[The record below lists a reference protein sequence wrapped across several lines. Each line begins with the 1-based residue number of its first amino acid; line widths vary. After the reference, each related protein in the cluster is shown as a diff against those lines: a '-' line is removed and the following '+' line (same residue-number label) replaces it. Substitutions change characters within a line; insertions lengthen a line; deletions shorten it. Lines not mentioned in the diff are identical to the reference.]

1 MLGKSEHFLFF
12 MEIFKVL
19 HNFYAAK
26 LLKAIS
32 AVFKF
37 LRPHIVA
44 GCGFLGSV
52 GIQNFKLPTAA
63 VQNHFFRFIFAFEL
77 KKSGFIG

>member
-1 MLGKSEHFLFF
+1 MLGKSEHFSFF

-26 LLKAIS
+26 FLEAIS
-32 AVFKF
+32 AVLKF
-37 LRPHIVA
+37 LRTNIFA

-52 GIQNFKLPTAA
+52 GIQNFKLPAAA
-63 VQNHFFRFIFAFEL
+63 VQKHFIQFIFAFKL

>member
-1 MLGKSEHFLFF
+1 MLGKSEHFSFF
-12 MEIFKVL
+12 MENFKVL

-26 LLKAIS
+26 FLEAIS
-32 AVFKF
+32 AVLKF

-52 GIQNFKLPTAA
+52 VTLLT
-63 VQNHFFRFIFAFEL
+63 NHLFPP
-77 KKSGFIG
+77 

>member
-1 MLGKSEHFLFF
+1 MLGKSEHFSFF

-32 AVFKF
+32 AVFKL

-44 GCGFLGSV
+44 GCGSFCSV
-52 GIQNFKLPTAA
+52 VTLLT
-63 VQNHFFRFIFAFEL
+63 NHLFPP
-77 KKSGFIG
+77 

>member
-1 MLGKSEHFLFF
+1 MLGKSEHFSFF

-26 LLKAIS
+26 FLEAIS
-32 AVFKF
+32 AVLKF
-37 LRPHIVA
+37 LRTNIFA

-52 GIQNFKLPTAA
+52 GIQNFKFPTAA
-63 VQNHFFRFIFAFEL
+63 VANICIQFIFAFEL
-77 KKSGFIG
+77 KKSDFIS

>member
-1 MLGKSEHFLFF
+1 MLGKAEHFSFF
-12 MEIFKVL
+12 MENFKVL

-26 LLKAIS
+26 FLEAIS
-32 AVFKF
+32 AVLKF

-52 GIQNFKLPTAA
+52 GIQNFKFPTAA
-63 VQNHFFRFIFAFEL
+63 VANICIRFIFAFEL